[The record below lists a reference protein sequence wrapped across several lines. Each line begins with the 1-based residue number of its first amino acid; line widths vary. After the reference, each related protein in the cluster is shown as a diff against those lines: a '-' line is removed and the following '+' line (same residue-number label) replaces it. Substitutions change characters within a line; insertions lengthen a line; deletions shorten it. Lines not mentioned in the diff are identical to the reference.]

1 MCHCRQA
8 IRIELKFPSGKR
20 HIHYFDSETGL
31 KLWEVEITQTNIGD
45 ATQTTDYTD
54 YREVQGLKFPFRI
67 ITYVG
72 NQTISN
78 VVESVELNKNLKD
91 DTFKL

>member
-54 YREVQGLKFPFRI
+54 YREVQGLKFPFRT